1 MTALDLLTLQA
12 ARARLVRECAEQLG
26 DAWMLHP
33 TVVHVAPLVV
43 PLEADDAL
51 FHSTNLRTLQNTLP
65 GNFLDLC
72 GVSLPMGT
80 GAAGMP
86 VGALISGAAG
96 REDALLSAAAGVEQL
111 LGVAP
116 AVA

>member
-1 MTALDLLTLQA
+1 
-12 ARARLVRECAEQLG
+12 
-26 DAWMLHP
+26 MLSP
-33 TVVHVAPLVV
+33 AVVHVAPLVA

-86 VGALISGAAG
+86 VGVLISGTAG
-96 REDALLSAAAGVEQL
+96 REEALLAAAAGVEQL
-111 LGVAP
+111 LGQTP
-116 AVA
+116 AATGAEVSSVKTPQ